1 MSFILDALKKSE
13 NERQGQRGL
22 GVADVPVAREVPG
35 APAWIWWLLG
45 LLAVNVIVLLAV
57 LLRPGTAPTAAEAT
71 DTPTAG
77 SAQTR
82 PATVPERVAPELAAL
97 VDRTRTE
104 RLGATPPDGGYVAAD
119 EAGGSPVTAQADDPS
134 ASTPAVNE
142 PSANDPSP
150 ENPSPKN
157 PSPDNSSAR
166 AEPATPER
174 DATPQP
180 QAAAASSRA
189 GAGATGEEEAL
200 ALPTLDEIRVRGDT
214 GLPDLHLDIH
224 VWSEQPRGR
233 FVYVNTMKYREGDEL
248 AEGPRVASIVQNGVV
263 LEHNGRRFLLP
274 RD

>member
-22 GVADVPVAREVPG
+22 GVADVPVAREAPG
-35 APAWIWWLLG
+35 APVWIWWLLG

-57 LLRPGTAPTAAEAT
+57 LLRPEAEPAAGAAT
-71 DTPTAG
+71 DAPAAG
-77 SAQTR
+77 PAESR

-104 RLGATPPDGGYVAAD
+104 RLSATPPDTGYGAAD
-119 EAGGSPVTAQADDPS
+119 EASAAGPSAHSPSVDGPSADSPSVDSPS
-134 ASTPAVNE
+134 ASPGAD
-142 PSANDPSP
+142 AP
-150 ENPSPKN
+150 EG
-157 PSPDNSSAR
+157 
-166 AEPATPER
+166 EVTQ
-174 DATPQP
+174 QP
-180 QAAAASSRA
+180 QAAAAS
-189 GAGATGEEEAL
+189 GEEQAL

-233 FVYVNTMKYREGDEL
+233 FVYVNTMKYREGDDL
-248 AEGPRVASIVQNGVV
+248 AEGPRVASIVRNGVV

>member
-22 GVADVPVAREVPG
+22 GVADVPVAREAPG
-35 APAWIWWLLG
+35 APVWIWWLLG

-57 LLRPGTAPTAAEAT
+57 LLRPEAEPAAGAAT
-71 DTPTAG
+71 DTPAAG
-77 SAQTR
+77 PAESR

-104 RLGATPPDGGYVAAD
+104 RLSATPPDTGYGAAD
-119 EAGGSPVTAQADDPS
+119 EASAAGPSAHSPSVDGPSADSPSADSPSVDSPS
-134 ASTPAVNE
+134 ASPGAD
-142 PSANDPSP
+142 A
-150 ENPSPKN
+150 
-157 PSPDNSSAR
+157 
-166 AEPATPER
+166 PER
-174 DATPQP
+174 EVTQQP
-180 QAAAASSRA
+180 QAAAATPRA
-189 GAGATGEEEAL
+189 EAAASGEEQAL

-233 FVYVNTMKYREGDEL
+233 FVYVNTMKYREGDDL
-248 AEGPRVASIVQNGVV
+248 AEGPRVASIVRNGVV

>member
-22 GVADVPVAREVPG
+22 GVADVPVARGAPG

-57 LLRPGTAPTAAEAT
+57 LLRPGAEPTADAAQDTAT
-71 DTPTAG
+71 AA
-77 SAQTR
+77 SA
-82 PATVPERVAPELAAL
+82 ATGPGAVPERVAPELAAL
-97 VDRTRTE
+97 VDRARTE
-104 RLGATPPDGGYVAAD
+104 RLSAAPPDPG
-119 EAGGSPVTAQADDPS
+119 E
-134 ASTPAVNE
+134 
-142 PSANDPSP
+142 
-150 ENPSPKN
+150 
-157 PSPDNSSAR
+157 PSPDEAAARAAAATPAAVMPAAEAAESAR
-166 AEPATPER
+166 AETAPPDRETTR
-174 DATPQP
+174 QP
-180 QAAAASSRA
+180 SAAAATSRA
-189 GAGATGEEEAL
+189 GAGASGEEEAL
-200 ALPTLDEIRVRGDT
+200 ALPTLDELRVRGDT

-248 AEGPRVASIVQNGVV
+248 AAGPRVASIIQNGVV

>member
-22 GVADVPVAREVPG
+22 GVADVPVAREAPG
-35 APAWIWWLLG
+35 APVWIWWLLG

-57 LLRPGTAPTAAEAT
+57 LLRPEAEPAAGAAT
-71 DTPTAG
+71 DAPAAG
-77 SAQTR
+77 PAESR

-104 RLGATPPDGGYVAAD
+104 RLSATPPDTGYGAAD
-119 EAGGSPVTAQADDPS
+119 EASAAGPSAHSPSVDGPSADSPSVDSPS
-134 ASTPAVNE
+134 ASPGAD
-142 PSANDPSP
+142 AP
-150 ENPSPKN
+150 EG
-157 PSPDNSSAR
+157 
-166 AEPATPER
+166 EVIQ
-174 DATPQP
+174 QP
-180 QAAAASSRA
+180 QAAAAS
-189 GAGATGEEEAL
+189 GEEQAL

-233 FVYVNTMKYREGDEL
+233 FVYVNTMKYREGDDL
-248 AEGPRVASIVQNGVV
+248 AEGPRVASIVRNGVV

>member
-22 GVADVPVAREVPG
+22 GVADVPVAREAPG

-57 LLRPGTAPTAAEAT
+57 LLRPGAEPTADAAT
-71 DTPTAG
+71 DTPAAG
-77 SAQTR
+77 PAETR

-104 RLGATPPDGGYVAAD
+104 RLTATPPETGYGTTD
-119 EAGGSPVTAQADDPS
+119 EAPQRAAASTDNPS
-134 ASTPAVNE
+134 ATDPPAV
-142 PSANDPSP
+142 DR
-150 ENPSPKN
+150 
-157 PSPDNSSAR
+157 SAR
-166 AEPATPER
+166 AEPASPDR
-174 DATPQP
+174 DAALQP
-180 QAAAASSRA
+180 PAAAATSRA
-189 GAGATGEEEAL
+189 GAGAGGEAEAL
-200 ALPTLDEIRVRGDT
+200 ALPTLDELRVRGDT

-233 FVYVNTMKYREGDEL
+233 FVYVNTTKYREGDDL
-248 AEGPRVASIVQNGVV
+248 TEGPRVASIVRNGVV

>member
-57 LLRPGTAPTAAEAT
+57 LLRPGTQPTADETT

-77 SAQTR
+77 SAQPR
-82 PATVPERVAPELAAL
+82 PATVPERVAPDLAAL

-104 RLGATPPDGGYVAAD
+104 RLGATPPDSGYGTAD

-134 ASTPAVNE
+134 ATTPSVNN
-142 PSANDPSP
+142 S
-150 ENPSPKN
+150 
-157 PSPDNSSAR
+157 SPDNPSAR